1 MPTGRTADRLPHG
14 LREVYIYC
22 DGILDKPKKL
32 PIPGDV
38 RTMTQLLDA
47 SAKGVYTISA
57 TPFTDTGEIDWAS
70 VDSLIEF
77 YLQCGVHGLTL
88 LGMMG
93 EAQKLSD
100 QESAELT
107 QHFLRRVDNRVPV
120 IVGVSNAGTANLV
133 KLSRIAMDAG
143 ACGVMIT
150 PLTGLK
156 TEAAIIG
163 YFNDVIA
170 ALGVGVPVVYQDYPQ
185 STQAD
190 ISAAGFLRIV
200 DAHPSVVM
208 FKHEDCPGL
217 RKLSQLRRACDGGAR
232 RYISILVGNGGL
244 YVPQELR
251 RGADG
256 IMTGFAYPDVLV
268 SVYEHFRAG
277 RSEQAEDL
285 FDIYL
290 PLVRHEQQPGFGL
303 AVRKEILRRRG
314 AIRSAAT
321 RAPGPKLDADDI
333 AELDRLLARLEA
345 CQAERGDRNRRAV
358 A

>member
-1 MPTGRTADRLPHG
+1 MSH
-14 LREVYIYC
+14 
-22 DGILDKPKKL
+22 
-32 PIPGDV
+32 
-38 RTMTQLLDA
+38 LLDA
-47 SAKGVYTISA
+47 TAKGVYAISA
-57 TPFTDTGEIDWAS
+57 TPFTNAGQIDWAS

-77 YLQCGVHGLTL
+77 YLQCGVSGLTI

-93 EAQKLSD
+93 EAQKLNEE
-100 QESAELT
+100 ESVEFT
-107 QHFLRRVDNRVPV
+107 RRYLRRVNERVPV

-133 KLSRIAMDAG
+133 RLSRTAMEAG
-143 ACGVMIT
+143 ACGVMVA

-156 TEAAIIG
+156 TETQILA
-163 YFNDVIA
+163 YFSDVIS
-170 ALGVGVPVVYQDYPQ
+170 ALGDKVPVVYQDYPQ
-185 STQAD
+185 LTQAN
-190 ISAAGFLRIV
+190 ISAQSFVKTV

-217 RKLSQLRRACDGGAR
+217 KKLSQLRKACDGTAR

-256 IMTGFAYPDVLV
+256 VMTGFAYPEMLV
-268 SVYEHFRAG
+268 SVCSLFQAG
-277 RSEQAEDL
+277 QSEEAEDL
-285 FDIYL
+285 FDVYL

-314 AIRSAAT
+314 AIRSAAV
-321 RAPGPKLDADDI
+321 RAPGPSLDTDDMS
-333 AELDRLLARLEA
+333 ELDRLLARLDA
-345 CQAERGDRNRRAV
+345 RLAQRGNLGRRAV

>member
-1 MPTGRTADRLPHG
+1 MS
-14 LREVYIYC
+14 
-22 DGILDKPKKL
+22 
-32 PIPGDV
+32 
-38 RTMTQLLDA
+38 QLLDA
-47 SAKGVYTISA
+47 SAKGVYTIAA
-57 TPFTDTGEIDWAS
+57 TPFTESGEIDWPS
-70 VDSLIEF
+70 VDSLVEF
-77 YLQCGVHGLTL
+77 YLQCGVQGLTV

-100 QESAELT
+100 EESAELT
-107 QHFLRRVDNRVPV
+107 RHILRRVNGRVPV
-120 IVGVSNAGTANLV
+120 IVGVSNPGTANLV
-133 KLSRIAMDAG
+133 KLSRIATDAG
-143 ACGVMIT
+143 ACGVMVA

-156 TEAAIIG
+156 TEVQIVA
-163 YFNDVIA
+163 YFADVIA
-170 ALGVGVPVVYQDYPQ
+170 VLGEKIPVVYQDYPQ
-185 STQAD
+185 STQTD
-190 ISAAGFLRIV
+190 ISSQSFVKIV

-217 RKLSQLRRACDGGAR
+217 KKLTQIRKACDGSAR

-244 YVPQELR
+244 YVPQELA

-256 IMTGFAYPDVLV
+256 IMTGFAYPEMLV
-268 SVYEHFRAG
+268 SVCALFAAG
-277 RSEQAEDL
+277 RSSEAEDL

-314 AIRSAAT
+314 AIQSAAV
-321 RAPGPKLDADDI
+321 RSPGPKLDTHDV

-345 CQAERGDRNRRAV
+345 RLREGADRRLAV

>member
-1 MPTGRTADRLPHG
+1 MVYFRLRSAQTENCELQG
-14 LREVYIYC
+14 SQ
-22 DGILDKPKKL
+22 D
-32 PIPGDV
+32 
-38 RTMTQLLDA
+38 MSQFLDA

-57 TPFTDTGEIDWAS
+57 TPFTDAGDIDWPS
-70 VDSLIEF
+70 VDSLVEF
-77 YLQCGVHGLTL
+77 YLQCGVQGLTV

-100 QESAELT
+100 QESAEFT
-107 QHFLRRVDNRVPV
+107 CYFLRRVNGRVPV
-120 IVGVSNAGTANLV
+120 IVGVSNSGTANLV
-133 KLSRIAMDAG
+133 KLSKIAMDAG

-156 TEAAIIG
+156 TETQIVS
-163 YFNDVIA
+163 YFADVVT
-170 ALGVGVPVVYQDYPQ
+170 ALGENIPVVYQDYPQ

-190 ISAAGFLRIV
+190 ISAQSFVKIV
-200 DAHPSVVM
+200 DAHPSIVM

-217 RKLSQLRRACDGGAR
+217 KKLTQIRKACDGDAR

-244 YVPQELR
+244 YVPQELA

-256 IMTGFAYPDVLV
+256 IMTGFAYPEMLV
-268 SVYEHFRAG
+268 SVCALFAAG
-277 RSEQAEDL
+277 RSDEAEDL
-285 FDIYL
+285 FDVYL

-314 AIRSAAT
+314 AIRSAAV
-321 RAPGPKLDADDI
+321 RPPGPKLDAHDV
-333 AELDRLLARLEA
+333 AELDRLLARL
-345 CQAERGDRNRRAV
+345 QARLRQSGHGQQLAV

>member
-1 MPTGRTADRLPHG
+1 MSH
-14 LREVYIYC
+14 
-22 DGILDKPKKL
+22 
-32 PIPGDV
+32 
-38 RTMTQLLDA
+38 LLDA
-47 SAKGVYTISA
+47 SVKGVYTIAA
-57 TPFTDTGEIDWAS
+57 TPFTDAGDIDWPS
-70 VDSLIEF
+70 VDSLVEF
-77 YLQCGVHGLTL
+77 YLQCGVQGLTV

-100 QESAELT
+100 QESAEFSR
-107 QHFLRRVDNRVPV
+107 HFLRRVDGRVPV
-120 IVGVSNAGTANLV
+120 IVGVSNPGTANLV
-133 KLSRIAMDAG
+133 KLSRVSMDAG

-156 TEAAIIG
+156 TEAQIIA
-163 YFNDVIA
+163 YFADVIA
-170 ALGVGVPVVYQDYPQ
+170 TLGENIPVVYQDYPQ

-190 ISAAGFLRIV
+190 ISAQGFLEIV

-217 RKLSQLRRACDGGAR
+217 KKLTQVRKACDGGAR

-244 YVPQELR
+244 YVPQELA

-256 IMTGFAYPDVLV
+256 IMTGFAYPEMLV
-268 SVYEHFRAG
+268 SVCELFAAG
-277 RSEQAEDL
+277 RGNEAEDL
-285 FDIYL
+285 FDVYL

-314 AIRSAAT
+314 AIRSAAV
-321 RAPGPKLDADDI
+321 RAPGPRLDSHDL

-345 CQAERGDRNRRAV
+345 RLQESTNGRRLAV